1 METFFL
7 FSDQIEAPDV
17 EVGVDPLASSY
28 EDMVVAI
35 LSGTPDPRLLPD
47 TND

>member
-1 METFFL
+1 MEHVFL
-7 FSDQIEAPDV
+7 FADQIEPPQ

-28 EDMVVAI
+28 EDMVISI

-47 TND
+47 NEE